1 LFVCFELLVK
11 KKKLFVWE
19 EIKKGKAQ
27 NIGRSVYSCRPWA
40 CLWIL
45 VLSSL
50 GSSSRST
57 SLLALL
63 CSNKPKPTSHPH
75 LHPHPKRDIREK
87 ERDRRRR
94 RRRRRRSGD
103 NRRWIWTSGS
113 RRWKTVIISSK
124 MSFNSSANTSVFP
137 PFFPILG
144 FYFID
149 YLYRS
154 LFPYT
159 YIYIFCLYF
168 RIIRVYLCSLL
179 LHFGLK
185 GICPSHKLVLQ
196 DLVWS
201 IQLRLFME
209 SFVIC

>member
-1 LFVCFELLVK
+1 MGRN
-11 KKKLFVWE
+11 
-19 EIKKGKAQ
+19 KKGKAQ
-27 NIGRSVYSCRPWA
+27 NIGRSVCSCRPWA
-40 CLWIL
+40 WLWIL

-63 CSNKPKPTSHPH
+63 CSNKPKPTSHP
-75 LHPHPKRDIREK
+75 HPHPKRDIREK

-113 RRWKTVIISSK
+113 RRWKRVSISLK

-159 YIYIFCLYF
+159 YIYFVCIFVLLGF
-168 RIIRVYLCSLL
+168 ML

-185 GICPSHKLVLQ
+185 VYVILQIKLCEASNIVCLWN
-196 DLVWS
+196 L
-201 IQLRLFME
+201 LNRL
-209 SFVIC
+209 